1 MENFDMKKSL
11 LSVALLAAL
20 SACTTPKELGQPLE
34 KWHNFT
40 SSSVSTPQLEENQS
54 QIVFFRQDDIQGP
67 AVNVYINGN
76 YQASLLPNAFTPVT
90 VCAAKTLIS
99 SSFSTNAAFGN
110 RTYGVNYTLPV
121 GQTTFVKVIQDQR
134 GQLTF
139 VRVNEQE
146 AQMAIN
152 QLPKENQ
159 TLSRVP
165 APEQCGE
172 PVLANAELDASALF
186 AFNKAGYNDI
196 LPNGKQEIISFAQGI
211 ASLSGVSKLVVSG
224 HTDPEGSVAYNQRLS
239 QQRAETVKA
248 ALVNAGVGLPIE
260 VVGYGESQPVVT
272 HCGALEGKAKQA
284 CNQPN
289 RRVEITV
296 YGQQQ

>member
-1 MENFDMKKSL
+1 MKKSL

-20 SACTTPKELGQPLE
+20 SACTTSKELGQPLE
-34 KWHNFT
+34 KWHNFAT
-40 SSSVSTPQLEENQS
+40 SSVDTQQLGENQS
-54 QIVFFRQDDIQGP
+54 QVVFFRQDDIQGP

-90 VCAAKTLIS
+90 VCSAKTLLT
-99 SSFSTNAAFGN
+99 SSFSTNTAFGN
-110 RTYGVNYTLPV
+110 RTQGVNYTLPV
-121 GQTTFVKVIQDQR
+121 GQTTYVKVIQDQR

-146 AQMAIN
+146 AKAAIS

-165 APEQCGE
+165 TPEQCGE

-196 LPNGKQEIISFAQGI
+196 LPEGKKEIANFAQGI

-224 HTDPEGSVAYNQRLS
+224 HTDPVGSVSYNQRLS
-239 QQRAETVKA
+239 QQRAETVKK
-248 ALVNAGVGLPIE
+248 ALQNAGVTLPIE
-260 VVGYGESQPVVT
+260 AVGYGKSQPVVT
-272 HCGALEGKAKQA
+272 HCTSLSGVAKQE